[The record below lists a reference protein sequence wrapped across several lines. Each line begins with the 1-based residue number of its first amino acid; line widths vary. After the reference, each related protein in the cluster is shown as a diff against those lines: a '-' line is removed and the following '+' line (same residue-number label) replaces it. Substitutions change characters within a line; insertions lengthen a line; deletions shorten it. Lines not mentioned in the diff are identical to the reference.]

1 MARVL
6 RRLWTWALA
15 LALAALVSAPALA
28 QDETLA
34 DIRQELSFLF
44 VDIQR
49 LKRELST
56 TGGVSVTIG
65 GTSALERID
74 LIEAE
79 MVRLTARTEELE
91 NRINRVVLD
100 ATNRIGDL
108 EFRLIEL
115 EGGDVSQLGVT
126 TTLGGDIDSLL
137 LAVPV
142 PVGTAGGTELA
153 VREQSDFD
161 RARAALED
169 GQYAD
174 AAQLFAGFSAA
185 YADGPLSV
193 DADYFRGEA
202 LFALGDTANA
212 ARAFLESYSRAPESV
227 RAPDALFWLGVSV
240 GELGQIS
247 EACFLLGE
255 VWVRFPD
262 ASAVSDAASAMLDL
276 GCP

>member
-1 MARVL
+1 M

-255 VWVRFPD
+255 VWVRFPV

>member
-1 MARVL
+1 M

>member
-1 MARVL
+1 M
-6 RRLWTWALA
+6 
-15 LALAALVSAPALA
+15 
-28 QDETLA
+28 
-34 DIRQELSFLF
+34 
-44 VDIQR
+44 QR

-56 TGGVSVTIG
+56 TGGVNVTIG
-65 GTSALERID
+65 GASVLERID

-79 MVRLTARTEELE
+79 LVRLTARTQELE

-100 ATNRIGDL
+100 GTNRIGDL

-137 LAVPV
+137 LAVP
-142 PVGTAGGTELA
+142 GAAASDSGTELA

-169 GQYAD
+169 GKYAD

-185 YADGPLSV
+185 YAGGPLSV

-202 LFALGDTANA
+202 LFALGDTADA
-212 ARAFLESYSRAPESV
+212 ARAFLDSYSASPESV
-227 RAPDALFWLGVSV
+227 RAPDALFRLGLSV

-255 VWVRFPD
+255 VWVRYPD
-262 ASAVSDAASAMLDL
+262 ASAVSDATGAMLDL